1 MPVRQINNNL
11 IFKEHQ
17 VSLTQSITDLISPAV
32 TEAGFFLEEVQ
43 IASPGSHRIV
53 TCVVDGQTPL
63 NLDQVT
69 VASRLISELL
79 DSADFMGETPFTLEV
94 TSPGVDRPLTQPRH
108 WTKNLTRLIKVTLND
123 GTITTGRLTEFN
135 EINATLVENIKGRL
149 KEHTVVFAD
158 IKRAVVEIEFNRK
171 DAIDE

>member
-1 MPVRQINNNL
+1 M
-11 IFKEHQ
+11 
-17 VSLTQSITDLISPAV
+17 SLTQAINDLISPAV
-32 TEAGFFLEEVQ
+32 SEAGFFLEEVQ

-53 TCVVDGQTPL
+53 TCVVDGETPL

-79 DSADFMGETPFTLEV
+79 DTAEFMGETPFTLEV

-108 WTKNLTRLIKVTLND
+108 WKKNLTRLIKVTLGD
-123 GTITTGRLTEFN
+123 GTITIGRLTEFN
-135 EINATLVENIKGRL
+135 ETNATLVENIKGRI
-149 KEHTVVFAD
+149 KEHTIAFVD

-171 DAIDE
+171 ESTDE

>member
-1 MPVRQINNNL
+1 M
-11 IFKEHQ
+11 
-17 VSLTQSITDLISPAV
+17 SLTQSISDLISPAV

-53 TCVVDGQTPL
+53 TCVVDGPTPL

-79 DSADFMGETPFTLEV
+79 DTAEFMGETPFTLEV

-123 GTITTGRLTEFN
+123 GVIIIGRLTEFD
-135 EINATLVENIKGRL
+135 ESTAKLVENIKGRI
-149 KEHTVVFAD
+149 KEHAVSFAD

-171 DAIDE
+171 DASDE

>member
-1 MPVRQINNNL
+1 M
-11 IFKEHQ
+11 
-17 VSLTQSITDLISPAV
+17 SLTQSITDLISPAV

-53 TCVVDGQTPL
+53 TCVVDGQIPL

-135 EINATLVENIKGRL
+135 EVNATLVENIKGRL

>member
-1 MPVRQINNNL
+1 M
-11 IFKEHQ
+11 
-17 VSLTQSITDLISPAV
+17 SLTQSITDLISPAV
-32 TEAGFFLEEVQ
+32 TEAGFFLEEVLT
-43 IASPGSHRIV
+43 ASPGSHRIV
-53 TCVVDGQTPL
+53 TCVVAGPTPL

-69 VASRLISELL
+69 VASRVISELL
-79 DSADFMGETPFTLEV
+79 DTAEFMGDTPFTLEV

-108 WTKNLTRLIKVTLND
+108 WTKNLTRLIKVTLSD

-149 KEHTVVFAD
+149 KEHTVAFAD

>member
-1 MPVRQINNNL
+1 M
-11 IFKEHQ
+11 
-17 VSLTQSITDLISPAV
+17 SLTQSITDLISPAV

-108 WTKNLTRLIKVTLND
+108 WTKNLTRLIKVTLSD

>member
-1 MPVRQINNNL
+1 MA
-11 IFKEHQ
+11 
-17 VSLTQSITDLISPAV
+17 LTQEITDLISPAV
-32 TEAGFFLEEVQ
+32 TEAGYFLEEVH

-53 TCVVDGQTPL
+53 TCVVDGQSPL

-69 VASRLISELL
+69 VISRTISDLL
-79 DSADFMGETPFTLEV
+79 DAADFMGETPFTLEV

-108 WTKNLTRLIKVTLND
+108 WHKNLTRLIKVTLND
-123 GTITTGRLTEFN
+123 GSVTTGRLAEFD
-135 EINATLVENIKGRL
+135 ETNAKLIENIKGRI
-149 KEHTVVFAD
+149 KEHTVAFAD

>member
-1 MPVRQINNNL
+1 M
-11 IFKEHQ
+11 
-17 VSLTQSITDLISPAV
+17 SLTQAINDLISPAV
-32 TEAGFFLEEVQ
+32 SEAGFFLEEVQ

-53 TCVVDGQTPL
+53 TCVVDGETPL

-79 DSADFMGETPFTLEV
+79 DTAEFMGETPFTLEV

-108 WTKNLTRLIKVTLND
+108 WKKNLTRLIKVTLGD
-123 GTITTGRLTEFN
+123 GTITIGRLTELN
-135 EINATLVENIKGRL
+135 ETNATLVENIKGRI
-149 KEHTVVFAD
+149 KEHTIAFVD

-171 DAIDE
+171 ESTDE

>member
-1 MPVRQINNNL
+1 M
-11 IFKEHQ
+11 
-17 VSLTQSITDLISPAV
+17 SLTQSITDLISPAV

-53 TCVVDGQTPL
+53 TCVVDGQIPL

>member
-1 MPVRQINNNL
+1 
-11 IFKEHQ
+11 
-17 VSLTQSITDLISPAV
+17 VSLTQSISDLISPAV

-43 IASPGSHRIV
+43 IATPGSHRIV
-53 TCVVDGQTPL
+53 TCVVDGPTPL

-79 DSADFMGETPFTLEV
+79 DTAEFMGETHFTLEV

-123 GTITTGRLTEFN
+123 GATITGRLTEFN
-135 EINATLVENIKGRL
+135 ESDATLVENIKGRI
-149 KEHTVVFAD
+149 KEHTVAFAD

-171 DAIDE
+171 DANDE

>member
-1 MPVRQINNNL
+1 M
-11 IFKEHQ
+11 
-17 VSLTQSITDLISPAV
+17 SLTQAISDLISPAV
-32 TEAGFFLEEVQ
+32 SEAGFFLEEVQ

-79 DSADFMGETPFTLEV
+79 DTAEFMGETPFTLEV

-108 WTKNLTRLIKVTLND
+108 WTKNLTRLIKVTLGD
-123 GTITTGRLTEFN
+123 GTMTTGRLTEFN
-135 EINATLVENIKGRL
+135 DTHATLVENIKGRI
-149 KEHTVVFAD
+149 KEHTIAITD

-171 DAIDE
+171 ESSDE